1 MLKKFFSV
9 FLLCLLVFVTA
20 AEKST
25 PPVETAAPSPA
36 SSAAETAAGMGTDA
50 GTKSTKKSADY
61 IKWVD
66 FNITYEALKD
76 AMDLDIETFEQDLH
90 LPWVESL
97 AYLASQNGGNFKG
110 YKKASL
116 QQFAES
122 RQNGNSMDDLTKN
135 LKVYDYYYKAY
146 SAVIGNLLGLRKDGT
161 YGLTAYSPVAAGYWY
176 TESDDFGNGRSYGF
190 ARKHLGHD
198 MFCSVGTPIVAV
210 EDGKVEALGWNQYGG
225 WRISIRSGDG
235 QRYYYYAHLRK
246 DTPYIKNLKIG
257 DSVKA
262 GQVIGY
268 SGQTGYSI
276 KENVNN
282 INVPHLHFGMQLIFD
297 ESQKEC
303 LSEIWIDTYPLIRLL
318 SSHRSEASARAAAQT
333 PASELASAAE
343 NAIDVPIL
351 MYHGLNSGKT
361 AMGDYYISASAL
373 ESDLKY
379 LKNNGY
385 STITMSELINY
396 VKDQTGSVTLPEK
409 PVILTFD
416 DGFLNNH
423 TYGTELLKKYQMK
436 AVISIIG
443 SATEEMSGTPYK
455 NKATCAASWEELQ
468 EMLDSG
474 VWEVQNHTYDLHDL
488 NKGRKGASRKAGE
501 SEEAYEKFLK
511 EDLSMLQTAIKE
523 ETGAVPN
530 TFTWP
535 FGAYT
540 KDCRGLLK
548 TLGFEASLSCNSGI
562 NKIQKGDTEGLFL
575 LKRNIRTPRTNI
587 ADCLKD

>member
-9 FLLCLLVFVTA
+9 FLLCLLVFVTV

-25 PPVETAAPSPA
+25 PPAE
-36 SSAAETAAGMGTDA
+36 SSATAVSAVA
-50 GTKSTKKSADY
+50 STSKQTDY

-76 AMDLDIETFEQDLH
+76 AMELDIETFEQDLH

-97 AYLASQNGGNFKG
+97 AYLAAQNGGNFKS
-110 YKKASL
+110 YKKTNL
-116 QQFAES
+116 QQFAEA
-122 RQNGNSMDDLTKN
+122 RQAGSSMDDLTKN
-135 LKVYDYYYKAY
+135 LKVYDYYYNAY

-198 MFCSVGTPIVAV
+198 MFCSVGTPIIAV

-225 WRISIRSGDG
+225 WRIGIRSGDG

-318 SSHRSEASARAAAQT
+318 TANRSQALAPAAAET
-333 PASELASAAE
+333 EIPADPADTKE
-343 NAIDVPIL
+343 VPIL
-351 MYHGLNSGKT
+351 MYHGLSDGSI
-361 AMGDYYISASAL
+361 AMGDYYVSQAAF

-379 LKNNGY
+379 LKENGY
-385 STITMSELINY
+385 TTITMSELIDY
-396 VKDQTGSVTLPEK
+396 VYDKTGKMALPEK

-423 TYGTELLKKYQMK
+423 TYGTDLLKKYQMK
-436 AVISIIG
+436 AVISVIG
-443 SATEEMSGTPYK
+443 SATKEMSNTLYK
-455 NKATCAASWEELQ
+455 NKKTCAVTWEELS
-468 EMLDSG
+468 EMQKSG

-501 SEEAYEKFLK
+501 AEEAYEKMLK
-511 EDLSMLQTAIKE
+511 EDLSSLQTELKK
-523 ETGAVPN
+523 TLNTVPN

-535 FGAYT
+535 YGAYT
-540 KDCRGLLK
+540 KDCRSLLK
-548 TLGFEASLSCNSGI
+548 TLGFEASLSCNGGV
-562 NKIQKGDTEGLFL
+562 NKIQQGDTEGLFL
-575 LKRNIRTPRTNI
+575 LKRNIRTPRSNI
-587 ADCLKD
+587 AECLND